1 MSDTL
6 AKIKTEDKKIEESV
20 KLIQTIIED
29 ELDAQAPDIDNPN
42 SKQDEELIESLYKIN
57 DYAGEILEQ
66 SGNIKAT
73 IEVPDIDSFGCKKY
87 RRHHK
92 KGGKKTRKSGRKGK
106 KGKKTYRKK

>member
-57 DYAGEILEQ
+57 VKIF
-66 SGNIKAT
+66 T
-73 IEVPDIDSFGCKKY
+73 
-87 RRHHK
+87 
-92 KGGKKTRKSGRKGK
+92 
-106 KGKKTYRKK
+106 